1 MFLPDSLQKYCLT
14 GRYTI
19 RELPVTAFTQV
30 FNKLLF
36 IYRLRSRA
44 GSDGEKM
51 KPRLFLKKNCIKLKH
66 G

>member
-19 RELPVTAFTQV
+19 QKAPAIAFIGV

-36 IYRLRSRA
+36 IYRLRSRT
-44 GSDGEKM
+44 GSDGEKWSTVY
-51 KPRLFLKKNCIKLKH
+51 FWKKIAL
-66 G
+66 